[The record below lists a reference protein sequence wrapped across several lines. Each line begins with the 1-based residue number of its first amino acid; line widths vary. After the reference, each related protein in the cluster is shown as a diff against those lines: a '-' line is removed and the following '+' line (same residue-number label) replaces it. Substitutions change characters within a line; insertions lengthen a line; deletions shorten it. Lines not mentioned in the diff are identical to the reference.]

1 MNLPEGDQGGEGC
14 SLLDGGSQEVGPD
27 VWGSMR
33 GGRME
38 ERDKGANAKC
48 PQPQGQ
54 PIFLQGEVPAPNSTS
69 PTGIQGPAPDS
80 PSKGTPLYCFI
91 AFRASAF
98 RSKCTSA
105 VPKLRPERS

>member
-1 MNLPEGDQGGEGC
+1 MNLPEGAQGGEGC

-27 VWGSMR
+27 VWDSMR

-48 PQPQGQ
+48 PQPQRQ
-54 PIFLQGEVPAPNSTS
+54 PIFLRERCQPRLHS

>member
-1 MNLPEGDQGGEGC
+1 M
-14 SLLDGGSQEVGPD
+14 LDGDSQEVGPD

-38 ERDKGANAKC
+38 ERDKGANARY

-69 PTGIQGPAPDS
+69 PAGVQGPVPDS

-98 RSKCTSA
+98 HSKCTSA
-105 VPKLRPERS
+105 VPKLHPELS

>member
-1 MNLPEGDQGGEGC
+1 MNLPEGAEGGEGC

-48 PQPQGQ
+48 PQPQ
-54 PIFLQGEVPAPNSTS
+54 E
-69 PTGIQGPAPDS
+69 
-80 PSKGTPLYCFI
+80 
-91 AFRASAF
+91 
-98 RSKCTSA
+98 
-105 VPKLRPERS
+105 

>member
-1 MNLPEGDQGGEGC
+1 MNLPEGAEGGEGC

-33 GGRME
+33 SGRME

-54 PIFLQGEVPAPNSTS
+54 PIFLQGEVPAPNSIS
-69 PTGIQGPAPDS
+69 PAGILGPAPHTHH
-80 PSKGTPLYCFI
+80 PKGHRCI
-91 AFRASAF
+91 VS
-98 RSKCTSA
+98 
-105 VPKLRPERS
+105 